1 MLKGWD
7 RFCLYNI
14 KIRRHCQL
22 YVKLLFK
29 LFKGLN
35 FFKSWKLLLM
45 KKIYRLKP
53 NWRFSHSTMPSKK
66 QPPFWSPVPVIP
78 ELAAL
83 VSGYPPHLNPR
94 RGPASH
100 PRGELGAV
108 MQRGAGARSE
118 ERGNYNIK
126 WVLLLSYHS
135 HGIET
140 CHLNLNSKS
149 RRQPFI
155 FIIVKVVFQPII
167 IKKHFSSQNI
177 TVGKTSDFCWPQ
189 NDKQWI

>member
-1 MLKGWD
+1 MNEK
-7 RFCLYNI
+7 
-14 KIRRHCQL
+14 
-22 YVKLLFK
+22 
-29 LFKGLN
+29 
-35 FFKSWKLLLM
+35 KS
-45 KKIYRLKP
+45 YRLKQLQLKIFTFNDALEKATP
-53 NWRFSHSTMPSKK
+53 FLEPCSRDPWVGSSGVWLSAASKS
-66 QPPFWSPVPVIP
+66 PPRPGLASPGGAGCRN
-78 ELAAL
+78 AAR
-83 VSGYPPHLNPR
+83 R
-94 RGPASH
+94 RG
-100 PRGELGAV
+100 
-108 MQRGAGARSE
+108 E

-177 TVGKTSDFCWPQ
+177 TVGETSDFCWPQ